1 MKYGLSNTEAINAI
15 RKNYPPENYSILR
28 EALDLAIE
36 ALEKQKT
43 FDNGTWVDKDYH
55 DKVYALLQER
65 YFKALERTRWIPV
78 SERLPEKDKSVF
90 VFTDCGETDFAYI
103 GHTTGHWFTNGMLLI
118 PNVTHWMSLPEPPE
132 QEV

>member
-1 MKYGLSNTEAINAI
+1 MKYGLSNTEAIEAI
-15 RKNYPPENYSILR
+15 RKNYPPENYSVLR
-28 EALDLAIE
+28 EALDMAIE
-36 ALEKQKT
+36 
-43 FDNGTWVDKDYH
+43 
-55 DKVYALLQER
+55 
-65 YFKALERTRWIPV
+65 ALERTRWIPV

-118 PNVTHWMSLPEPPE
+118 PTVTHWMPLPEPPE